1 MPWMRPARAGTRS
14 PRGWVTRGGMVLN
27 KSAQRGG
34 MVLKNCPGRGPMILK
49 IDTPRRILSATP
61 SAGCGRGTGASETI
75 WSPLLVIVGRSAL
88 LGPRHAAAA
97 GGVDGFPRN
106 KYRSVQFERARAS

>member
-1 MPWMRPARAGTRS
+1 
-14 PRGWVTRGGMVLN
+14 
-27 KSAQRGG
+27 

-106 KYRSVQFERARAS
+106 KYRRCPIRESSCVIGVSVVLTDTHQERRQYA